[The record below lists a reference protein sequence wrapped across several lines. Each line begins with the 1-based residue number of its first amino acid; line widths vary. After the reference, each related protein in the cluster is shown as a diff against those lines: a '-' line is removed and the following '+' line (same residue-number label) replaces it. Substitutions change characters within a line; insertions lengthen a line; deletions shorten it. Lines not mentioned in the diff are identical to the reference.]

1 MKIFTLLLTLLFLTA
16 CSGSKDINI
25 KAEPVNPIIIHPV
38 IPAQLQMRKVEWTV
52 FNRKKLEK
60 LLADYPDQEIVFFT
74 LSARGYENLSLNMGE
89 IIRYLKEQ
97 KNVIIYYRETF
108 PSSEVLIVESKESK

>member
-16 CSGSKDINI
+16 CGGTKHINI
-25 KAEPVNPIIIHPV
+25 KAEPVKPVIIHPAV
-38 IPAQLQMRKVEWTV
+38 PAQLQMRKVEWTV

-74 LSARGYENLSLNMGE
+74 LSAKGYENLSLNIGE

-97 KNVIIYYRETF
+97 KNVIIFYRESF
-108 PSSEVLIVESKESK
+108 PSPEVLMIKAK